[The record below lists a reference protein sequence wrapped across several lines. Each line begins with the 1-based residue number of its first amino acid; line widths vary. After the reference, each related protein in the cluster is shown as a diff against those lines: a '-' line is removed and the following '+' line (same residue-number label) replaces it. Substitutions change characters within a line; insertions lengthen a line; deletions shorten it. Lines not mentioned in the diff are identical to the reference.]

1 MKWILRLVAFIVVIL
16 AVAFV
21 SILLLP
27 AERIARIATDQL
39 SAATGRDVSISGDVG
54 LTFWPV
60 LGARAN
66 GLALGNADWAEGGA
80 MFEAASVAIGV
91 DAMALIS
98 GDIRIKNIEAES
110 PIIRLEQR
118 ADGRANWLFSEP
130 AAASSETA
138 PQPESAPVA
147 ESAPARQIS
156 IEQVKITD
164 ATLIYAAEGSAP
176 ISYEGVNLTLDWPDP
191 LGSAD
196 IALSLQPGDSTVTV
210 QAAIDGFAG
219 FISGETQTLR
229 ASVETTS
236 GTLSFDGRGSTA
248 GAVAGTLA
256 LKTDSTDG
264 FLRALGQAG
273 VDPPDNL
280 GRRVDMMTA
289 VTLTPDMQ
297 LALRDLVVDFGGNKI
312 TGAADIAIGDVPQ
325 VNAQLNVG
333 DLDLKQ
339 DTTSPANTGGGGAST
354 PDTGAGNA
362 AATSGWPTTAIDAS
376 GLAAFNG
383 EIALAANSIDL
394 GQFKIGATQALLR
407 NDRSRM
413 VFDLRD
419 VQAYG
424 GNVTGEFVINNRA
437 GLSVGGRL
445 DVNNIQMQPL
455 LTDAADIDRL
465 TGQGTVRL
473 SFLGSGPSVD
483 AIMRSLSGDG
493 SLSVGRGTI
502 LGIDLD
508 RLMRSGD
515 TGEGTTVFDSLGG
528 TWTIAGGVLSNTDL
542 LLQLKNYQAS
552 GTGVVGL
559 GAQTVDYTATPVALR
574 ANSGQGLSIPVR
586 FVGPWTD
593 VSIRPDLEAAFDAE
607 IDAKT
612 DELENKA
619 KEKLNEELGITPQPG
634 QSTEDAVKD
643 ELKDKL
649 LRKLFD

>member
-1 MKWILRLVAFIVVIL
+1 MKWILRLVVFVVVIL
-16 AVAFV
+16 VVAVGSV
-21 SILLLP
+21 LLLP

-39 SAATGRDVSISGDVG
+39 SAATGRNVSISGDVG

-60 LGARAN
+60 LGARAD

-80 MFEAASVAIGV
+80 MFEATSVAIGV

-110 PIIRLEQR
+110 PTIRLEQR
-118 ADGRANWLFSEP
+118 SDGRANWLFSEP
-130 AAASSETA
+130 AEAPAETT
-138 PQPESAPVA
+138 PQAESAPVA

-156 IEQVKITD
+156 IERVKITD
-164 ATLIYAAEGSAP
+164 ATLIYDAEGSDLV
-176 ISYEGVNLTLDWPDP
+176 SYEGVDLTLDWPDP
-191 LGSAD
+191 TGSAD
-196 IALSLQPGDSTVTV
+196 VALSLQPGDSTVTV

-229 ASVETTS
+229 ASVETTL
-236 GTLSFDGRGSTA
+236 GVLSFDGRGSTA
-248 GAVAGTLA
+248 GAVTGTVA

-264 FLRALGQAG
+264 FLQALGLPAAG
-273 VDPPDNL
+273 LPDNL
-280 GRRVDMMTA
+280 GRRVDLTT
-289 VTLTPDMQ
+289 VLTLTPDMK

-312 TGAADIAIGDVPQ
+312 TGAADIAITEVPQ
-325 VNAQLNVG
+325 INAQLNVG
-333 DLDLKQ
+333 DLDLAQGAATPK
-339 DTTSPANTGGGGAST
+339 TTGS
-354 PDTGAGNA
+354 GNA
-362 AATSGWPTTAIDAS
+362 SAPASGSGNTAADSGWPKTPIDAS
-376 GLAAFNG
+376 GLAEFNG

-394 GQFKIGATQALLR
+394 GQFKLGATQALLL

-424 GNVTGEFVINNRA
+424 GSVSGEFVINNRA
-437 GLSVGGRL
+437 GLSVGGTMAV
-445 DVNNIQMQPL
+445 DGIQMQPL
-455 LTDAADIDRL
+455 LKDAADIDRL
-465 TGQGTVRL
+465 TGQGTL
-473 SFLGSGPSVD
+473 GLKFLGSGSSVD

-528 TWTIAGGVLSNTDL
+528 TWTIASGVLSNTDL
-542 LLQLKNYQAS
+542 LLQLKNYQAT

-574 ANSGQGLSIPVR
+574 ANSGQGVSIPVR
-586 FVGPWTD
+586 FVGPWAD

-607 IDAKT
+607 LDAKA
-612 DELENKA
+612 DELEKKA
-619 KEKLNEELGITPQPG
+619 KEKLNEELGITPEAG